1 MYKNILKNVPKL
13 GKIFQK
19 YMDKVSGPS
28 DRVAPQKTNDR
39 NRILYL
45 AAT

>member
-1 MYKNILKNVPKL
+1 MFPVRKSAQKHV
-13 GKIFQK
+13 GKI
-19 YMDKVSGPS
+19 SGPS